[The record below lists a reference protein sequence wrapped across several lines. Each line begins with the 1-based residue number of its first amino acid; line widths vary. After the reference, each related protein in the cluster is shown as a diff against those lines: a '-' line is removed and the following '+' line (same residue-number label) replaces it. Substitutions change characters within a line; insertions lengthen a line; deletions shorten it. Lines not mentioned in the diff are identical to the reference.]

1 MSETDWRHRLIALP
15 SEKLRVGDAL
25 RFTLRDDQG
34 RVLLAKGLR
43 IESRSDLDRLKAR
56 KQIFVEYEES
66 DEAVKVLMQG
76 LTEADKRDAPIG
88 ELDRYINL
96 GMSGGEGGTR
106 LEVPNN
112 MAQAWGELE
121 QRLSGLL
128 TTMGQFGPHSA
139 DALDRL
145 TKQVVPMVSLLL
157 EHDLDA
163 ALCVLFHRSVTGF
176 SGYSAMHSLQTAA
189 VCHALT
195 SMLKLSAV
203 EDAALV
209 KAALTMNVAMKSLQD
224 VLATQKVQL
233 SPAQRTQI
241 DWHPREGVRLLKAA
255 GVTDALW
262 LDTVHKHHAEFP
274 AGATLATMAPADK
287 LARILQVVDRYTAAL
302 SPRMSRAGRDG
313 KEATRAAVI
322 QTGSTQKDEVGMA
335 LMMLLGLHP
344 AGTFVKL
351 ASGETAVVLK
361 KGLRPNEP
369 MVATVLNK
377 RDEPV
382 VEPKVR
388 NTSSPELAVVHGLSG
403 SSVKVRLNLELL
415 LKLMRSARV

>member
-1 MSETDWRHRLIALP
+1 MSEADWRHKLIALP

-25 RFTLRDDQG
+25 RFTLRDEQG

-43 IESRSDLDRLKAR
+43 IEDRDDLDRLKAR
-56 KQIFVEYEES
+56 KRIFVEYEES

-76 LTEADKRDAPIG
+76 LTETDKRDAPIG
-88 ELDRYINL
+88 ELDRYISL
-96 GMSGGEGGTR
+96 GISNGENGVR
-106 LEVPNN
+106 LDIPSDV
-112 MAQAWGELE
+112 AQAWGQLE

-128 TTMGQFGPHSA
+128 TTLGQFGPHGA
-139 DALDRL
+139 DALERL
-145 TKQVVPMVSLLL
+145 ASQVVPMLDALLQ
-157 EHDLDA
+157 HDRDA
-163 ALCVLFHRSVTGF
+163 ALCVLFHRSITGF
-176 SGYSAMHSLQTAA
+176 TGYSAMHALQSAA
-189 VCHALT
+189 VCHAL
-195 SMLKLSAV
+195 SGPLKLSAT

-241 DWHPREGVRLLKAA
+241 DWHPKEGVRLLKAA

-262 LDTVHKHHAEFP
+262 LDTVHKHHSEFP
-274 AGATLATMAPADK
+274 AGTPLANLEPADK
-287 LARILQVVDRYTAAL
+287 LAKILQVVDRYTAAL

-322 QTGSTQKDEVGMA
+322 QAGSTQKDEVGMA
-335 LMMLLGLHP
+335 LMVMLGLHP
-344 AGTFVKL
+344 AGTFVRL

-361 KGLRPNEP
+361 KGFKPNEP
-369 MVATVLNK
+369 LVATVLNK

-382 VEPKVR
+382 LEPKVR
-388 NTSSPELAVVHGLSG
+388 NTASPEHAVVHGLSG

-415 LKLMRSARV
+415 LKLMRSAKP